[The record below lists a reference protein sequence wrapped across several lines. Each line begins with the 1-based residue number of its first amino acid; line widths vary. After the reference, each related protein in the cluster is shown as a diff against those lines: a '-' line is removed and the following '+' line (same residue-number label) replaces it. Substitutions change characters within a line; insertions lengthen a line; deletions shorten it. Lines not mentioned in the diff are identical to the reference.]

1 MLAAADPWTGFWGSH
16 ARCTVY
22 PCMLRKVYADAKVG
36 RAAGRHVQRHWHVP
50 SCSRLEQ
57 QAGARMSA
65 PTGAGAHD
73 DAAAHS

>member
-1 MLAAADPWTGFWGSH
+1 
-16 ARCTVY
+16 
-22 PCMLRKVYADAKVG
+22 MLRKVYADAKVG